1 MKEDRPQ
8 SILTHLVELRSRIIK
23 VAIAITLGSLVAFFF
38 AEDLTAI
45 LERPYYEAH
54 PDNTFQSIEA
64 GEQLSVLMRVA
75 FFGGLILASPVV
87 FYQLWAFI
95 SPALTRRERKWV
107 IPLVG
112 SFVILFLGG
121 VLFGYTLLPQALRF
135 LLQIFPD
142 VESNLRIG
150 PYYSFTLRILLAFG
164 VTFQFP
170 VFLFGAAA
178 FGAVN
183 SQQLATGR
191 RWAVLI
197 IVIVAALVTPTGD
210 PYTLAAMTI
219 PLYLLYEITLLAV
232 KFILRK

>member
-1 MKEDRPQ
+1 MREDRPQ
-8 SILTHLVELRSRIIK
+8 SILSHLVELRSRVIR
-23 VAIAITLGSLVAFFF
+23 VAIAVTLGSLIAFFF
-38 AEDLTAI
+38 ADQLTAV
-45 LERPYYEAH
+45 LERPYYDAH
-54 PDNTFQSIEA
+54 PDNIFQTIEA

-95 SPALTRRERKWV
+95 SPALTARERKWV
-107 IPLVG
+107 VPLIG
-112 SFVILFLGG
+112 SFVLLFLGG
-121 VLFGYTLLPQALRF
+121 VWFGYTLLPQALRF

-142 VESNLRIG
+142 VESNLRLG
-150 PYYSFTLRILLAFG
+150 PYYSFVLRLLLAFG

-178 FGAVN
+178 VGAV
-183 SQQLATGR
+183 SSRQLALGR

-210 PYTLAAMTI
+210 PYTLAAMTL
-219 PLYLLYEITLLAV
+219 PLYLLYELTLLAV
-232 KFILRK
+232 KYLLRK